1 MMRRL
6 IIALGILTGLVL
18 VQAAA
23 DPIVDIES
31 RGQKVRAVLL
41 KPANPKG
48 AVILLAG
55 GDGRLDITQDGE
67 ITKLRFNQL
76 VRTRA
81 LYASAGYVTLV
92 PDIAPGFKVGA
103 AGVANLYRASRA
115 FAQDVGVMVKYLR
128 GITPR
133 PIVAV
138 GTSRGSLSV
147 ANAVAKL
154 KGDGNQRPDAAVL
167 TSAFLKVGASAPDLT
182 VWKIANGNARAL
194 DVPTMVAW
202 HVSDTCPHT
211 SAATVPA
218 FRVWYQGS
226 GRKFAEKSFSG
237 GLPPKSEP
245 CEAFAPHGFYG
256 LDPEVVAAITGFVGG
271 L

>member
-1 MMRRL
+1 MRL
-6 IIALGILTGLVL
+6 LLLLACIACLFTDFAL
-18 VQAAA
+18 A
-23 DPIVDIES
+23 DPVVEIES

-48 AVILLAG
+48 AVILFAG
-55 GDGRLDITQDGE
+55 GDGRLDITPDGE

-81 LYASAGYVTLV
+81 LYERSGYVTLV

-103 AGVANLYRASRA
+103 SGVADLYRASRA
-115 FAQDVGVMVKYLR
+115 YAQDIGAMVKYLR

-167 TSAFLKVGASAPDLT
+167 TSAFLNVGASAPGPT
-182 VWKIANGNARAL
+182 IWKIASGNAQAL
-194 DVPTMVAW
+194 DVPTMLAW
-202 HVSDTCPHT
+202 HVADTCPYT

-218 FRVWYQGS
+218 FGAWYQGS
-226 GRKFAEKSFSG
+226 GRKLMEKSFSG
-237 GLPPKSEP
+237 GRPAESEP

-256 LDPEVVAAITGFVGG
+256 LDPEVAGAIAGFVAG

>member
-1 MMRRL
+1 MNAMRL
-6 IIALGILTGLVL
+6 LLAAPLVVL
-18 VQAAA
+18 CGSPACA
-23 DPIVDIES
+23 DPIVEIDS

-55 GDGRLDITQDGE
+55 GDGRLDITPGGE

-81 LYASAGYVTLV
+81 LYERSGYVTLV
-92 PDIAPGFKVGA
+92 ADIAPGFKVGSS
-103 AGVANLYRASRA
+103 GVVEQYRASRG
-115 FAQDVGVMVKYLR
+115 FAQDIGAMVKYLR
-128 GITPR
+128 GITPK
-133 PIVAV
+133 PVVAV

-154 KGDGNQRPDAAVL
+154 KGEGNERPDAAVL
-167 TSAFLKVGASAPDLT
+167 TSAFLRVGAQVPGLT
-182 VWKIANGNARAL
+182 VFKIAHGNARAL
-194 DVPTMVAW
+194 DVPTMLAW
-202 HVSDTCPHT
+202 HVADSCPHT
-211 SAATVPA
+211 SAATVPP
-218 FRVWYQGS
+218 FRSWYQGS
-226 GRKFAEKSFSG
+226 GRKLAQKSFSG

-256 LDPEVVAAITGFVGG
+256 LDPEVVAAITDFVGG

>member
-1 MMRRL
+1 MRLRL
-6 IIALGILTGLVL
+6 LLACIACLFTDFAL
-18 VQAAA
+18 A
-23 DPIVDIES
+23 DPIVEIES

-55 GDGRLDITQDGE
+55 GDGRLDITPDGE
-67 ITKLRFNQL
+67 ITKLRLNQL

-81 LYASAGYVTLV
+81 LYERSGYVTLV
-92 PDIAPGFKVGA
+92 PDIAPSFKVGA
-103 AGVANLYRASRA
+103 SGVVDLYRASRA
-115 FAQDVGVMVKYLR
+115 FAQDIGAMVKYLR

-154 KGDGNQRPDAAVL
+154 KGEGNQRPDAAVL
-167 TSAFLKVGASAPDLT
+167 TSAFLRVGAHVPSPT
-182 VWKIANGNARAL
+182 VFKIANGDAKLL
-194 DVPTMVAW
+194 DVPTMLVW
-202 HVSDTCPHT
+202 HVADTCPDT
-211 SAATVPA
+211 SAAIVGP
-218 FRVWYQGS
+218 FRAWYQGS
-226 GRKFAEKSFSG
+226 GRKLMEKSFSG
-237 GLPPKSEP
+237 GRPAESEP

-256 LDPEVVAAITGFVGG
+256 LDPEVAGAITGFVGA